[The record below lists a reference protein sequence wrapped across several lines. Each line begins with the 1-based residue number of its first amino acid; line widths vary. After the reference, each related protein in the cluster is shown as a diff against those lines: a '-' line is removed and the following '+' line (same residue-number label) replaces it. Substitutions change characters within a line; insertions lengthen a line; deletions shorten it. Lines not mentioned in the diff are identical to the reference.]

1 VALVVLATELCPRG
15 PGARMVVTQGALAGT
30 IGGGALE
37 YQAVAQARAILAHPA
52 GAWRVQ
58 DWPLGPLLGQC
69 CGGRVR
75 LLVEHLDDAAW
86 FDAPTLATLA
96 EARVQRRP
104 LGDAAPAPCPRA
116 APARPGTTF
125 AEPDDGPLPCCCL
138 ARAMWGA
145 RLPGGWAACR

>member
-1 VALVVLATELCPRG
+1 
-15 PGARMVVTQGALAGT
+15 MVVTQGALAGT

-37 YQAVAQARAILAHPA
+37 YQAVAQARAMLAHPA
-52 GAWRVQ
+52 GTWRVQ
-58 DWPLGPLLGQC
+58 DYPLGPLLGQC

-86 FDAPTLATLA
+86 SMPPRWPRWPRRGCSA
-96 EARVQRRP
+96 ARWAMP
-104 LGDAAPAPCPRA
+104 PPAPCPRA

-125 AEPDDGPLPCCCL
+125 AEPDDGPLPFCCL

-145 RLPGGWAACR
+145 LAGRLGGLPMSWLV

>member
-1 VALVVLATELCPRG
+1 
-15 PGARMVVTQGALAGT
+15 
-30 IGGGALE
+30 
-37 YQAVAQARAILAHPA
+37 
-52 GAWRVQ
+52 VQ

-116 APARPGTTF
+116 APARPGTTY
-125 AEPDDGPLPCCCL
+125 AEPDDGPRLPL
-138 ARAMWGA
+138 LLFGAGHGA
-145 RLPGGWAACR
+145 RDCRAAGRPADVLAGMIRAPITMRPAW